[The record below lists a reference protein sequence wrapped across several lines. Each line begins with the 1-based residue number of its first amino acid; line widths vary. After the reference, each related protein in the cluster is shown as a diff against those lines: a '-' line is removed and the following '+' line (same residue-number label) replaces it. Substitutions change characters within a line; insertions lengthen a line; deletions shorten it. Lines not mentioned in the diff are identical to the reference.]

1 MRGLLLLFI
10 LFTSGTALAASVPD
24 EGLGIGSLGWYAA
37 QDGDSLMNSRQSLLV
52 SESIESYE
60 NALSRGAVADST
72 WVYQQLAFAYA
83 QQGDAGQAA
92 DRIRHYLHREFRPE
106 VLSNLYFDPVRESAQ
121 FKEVLAVYA
130 PRNNI
135 LSYIYLYVGLIGFY
149 IAFVLFLHKRI
160 DQTARLLIGA
170 FVLIHSVFILNIY
183 LSFTNYSFLY
193 PHSLLMS
200 TGFSFLYGPL
210 LYFYFKRVT
219 KGYEFRPRDVI
230 HLVPTL
236 LIILYLIPIYAM
248 PAASKLELM
257 LAELQPSADGI
268 MEWEYIIIVALKL
281 SSLIFYGWLI
291 RREFM
296 SSDTRAYHTAP
307 SPNWM
312 RNVYLIHVAY
322 IVCYS
327 IYGGLIIYQTN
338 PGGGLYHA
346 QVVSMSLM
354 VLYVGYFASLQ
365 PQVFGSSFPFERQ
378 LFTKYRKSG
387 LTTSLSRELRDR
399 LVQLFDQDKIFR
411 ENDLNLEGLATRMD
425 TTRHNASQVINEHFR
440 LSFHELVNKYR
451 IEEAKAMLE
460 RDAKRNLNIIDIAY
474 EVGYNNKVTFNKAFK
489 KDTQLTPSQYQ
500 QQVLQLHVNKA

>member
-1 MRGLLLLFI
+1 MRGLLLLFL
-10 LFTSGTALAASVPD
+10 LFASGTALPALVP
-24 EGLGIGSLGWYAA
+24 EGALGIGTLGWYAP
-37 QDGDSLMNSRQSLLV
+37 QEGDSLGMARQHLLV

-60 NALSRGAVADST
+60 DALAEGTVADST
-72 WVYQQLAFAYA
+72 WFYQQLAFAYA
-83 QQGDAGQAA
+83 QQGDARLAA
-92 DRIRHYLHREFRPE
+92 DRIRRYLHREYRPE
-106 VLSNLYFDPVRESAQ
+106 VLSNLYFDPIRTTPE
-121 FKEVLAVYA
+121 FREVLEYYA
-130 PRNNI
+130 PRNNVF
-135 LSYIYLYVGLIGFY
+135 SYVYLYIGLIGFY
-149 IAFVLFLHKRI
+149 IACVLFLHRRI
-160 DQTARLLIGA
+160 DRMARVLIGA
-170 FVLIHSVFILNIY
+170 FVLIHSVFILNIC
-183 LSFTNYSFLY
+183 LGFTNYMYSY
-193 PHSLLMS
+193 PHTYLMS

-219 KGYEFRPRDVI
+219 KGYEFKARDII
-230 HLVPTL
+230 HLLPTL
-236 LIILYLIPIYAM
+236 LFLVYLIPIYAL
-248 PAASKLELM
+248 PAETKLELM
-257 LAELQPSADGI
+257 LQELSPSGDQTLD
-268 MEWEYIIIVALKL
+268 WELILIVALKL
-281 SSLIFYGWLI
+281 ASLIFYGWLI

-296 SSDTRAYHTAP
+296 SSGSRAYYAAP

-327 IYGGLIIYQTN
+327 IYGALIIYQTN
-338 PGGGLYHA
+338 PGGALYHA
-346 QVVSMSLM
+346 QVISMSFM

-365 PQVFGSSFPFERQ
+365 PQVFGSDFPFEKQ
-378 LFTKYRKSG
+378 LFTKYKNSG
-387 LTTSLSRELRDR
+387 LTPSLSRELRDR

-411 ENDLNLEGLATRMD
+411 ENDLNLEGLAARMD

-500 QQVLQLHVNKA
+500 QQVLELPVNKA